1 MHIFEILA
9 SSLLEQPEGWDQETG
24 IRITDEIRMKAGTKK
39 MVSGEIETTHS
50 VDEQH
55 PDDVTTKRHS
65 SPNLSLKYV
74 SRQPNERDR
83 LGEHKR
89 LFLVTLPNSTAVS
102 LLLRLTQTQRQDK
115 QSKTLSPMP

>member
-1 MHIFEILA
+1 MA
-9 SSLLEQPEGWDQETG
+9 
-24 IRITDEIRMKAGTKK
+24 
-39 MVSGEIETTHS
+39 SGEIETTYS

-55 PDDVTTKRHS
+55 PDDVITKRHS
-65 SPNLSLKYV
+65 SPNLSLKYI

-102 LLLRLTQTQRQDK
+102 LLPRLTQTQRQDK
-115 QSKTLSPMP
+115 QSKTLSPMPLLDPLPRDTSGTKFRSRYIVPK